1 MTKHSPIA
9 AGDFYADTETKLVA
23 ARRDTDLT
31 ECAALLDGFEFQQ
44 LPEHRQVHL
53 CTLYSEAFFRIT
65 GAFIA

>member
-1 MTKHSPIA
+1 MTKHSPIIA
-9 AGDFYADTETKLVA
+9 DDFYADAETKLVA

-44 LPEHRQVHL
+44 LPEHRQLHL

-65 GAFIA
+65 GAFL

>member
-1 MTKHSPIA
+1 MTKHSPII
-9 AGDFYADTETKLVA
+9 AGDFYADTETKLLA
-23 ARRDTDLT
+23 ARRDSDLSG
-31 ECAALLDGFEFQQ
+31 CAALLDSFEFQQ

>member
-1 MTKHSPIA
+1 MTKDSPII

-31 ECAALLDGFEFQQ
+31 ECAAPLDGFEFQQ
-44 LPEHRQVHL
+44 LPEHRQLHL

-65 GAFIA
+65 GAFVA